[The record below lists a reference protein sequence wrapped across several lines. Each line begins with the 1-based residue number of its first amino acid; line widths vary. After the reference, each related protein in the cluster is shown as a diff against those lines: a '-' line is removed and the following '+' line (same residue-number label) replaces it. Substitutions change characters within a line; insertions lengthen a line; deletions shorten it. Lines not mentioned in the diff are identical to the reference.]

1 MDFYGLNE
9 ADDDA
14 AEAAKVADEAER
26 AKTAVDAIAATK
38 MFEGEA
44 PIHVEALVDAAEAA
58 YDAGMSTDEIL
69 EFIEQHLG
77 LKMGD

>member
-1 MDFYGLNE
+1 MKLQD
-9 ADDDA
+9 
-14 AEAAKVADEAER
+14 KQ
-26 AKTAVDAIAATK
+26 